1 MHLEVGD
8 AGGAR
13 RQLHL
18 GSELRG
24 VGPVAAADRVEM
36 QRQAGRRDR
45 IPDRVPPGIPQRRHV
60 VPAGDLEAA
69 RHPAPGDALDLA
81 DGRLRVVVRDAGEA
95 GIAIG
100 MGGAEIG
107 EPFVVDAQHLAGR
120 LVVLEPDRGT
130 QDAVEHLGLHAVA
143 LLVLEPQFGI
153 GRAADAL
160 LAVVIEPG
168 RRHPVRAMDLA
179 GDVLPAAR
187 AHAVHQPER
196 GTVLGDPLFAARPV
210 GHVRHAVFVRRAGI
224 LDEEVGRQP
233 DQIDMAVGRDD
244 VVFHFFHPPCEPAAS
259 MTRAKLCATEI
270 STKCGKS
277 RWCNREANTPLSDV
291 TVLDFG
297 QIFQGPYASFLMAKA
312 GAFVIKIEPP
322 RGEPGRR
329 RAEPGKSATLPFAM
343 LNQNKHAITLN
354 LKHERGRAL
363 LERMVERADVL
374 LENFSPGTM
383 DDLGVGWSRL
393 HAINPR
399 LIYATGTGFGIS
411 GPDRDNLAMD
421 MTIQAASGIMS
432 VTGFPD
438 GPPVKAGPTL
448 VDFMGGIHLYAG
460 IVTALYDRDRSGV
473 GRLVEVAMQEAV
485 YPTLAA
491 SYDYYYRTGEI
502 PPRTG
507 NRQSGLNSAPYNVF
521 PTADGHVAI
530 HIVTEAHLQNL
541 LKAMGREEL
550 ADDPRFATN
559 AARVANM
566 DETDALVAA
575 WTRTLPKMEVFART
589 KAYRIPCAPVRNAPE
604 VMNDPHMHERGM
616 LERVDHPE
624 FGEIV
629 VPSTP
634 LRLHGTDRVETRPSP
649 TIGQHNAE
657 IYGGWLGLSAAR
669 LRS

>member
-1 MHLEVGD
+1 MQEQPMV
-8 AGGAR
+8 
-13 RQLHL
+13 Q
-18 GSELRG
+18 S
-24 VGPVAAADRVEM
+24 RV
-36 QRQAGRRDR
+36 
-45 IPDRVPPGIPQRRHV
+45 
-60 VPAGDLEAA
+60 
-69 RHPAPGDALDLA
+69 
-81 DGRLRVVVRDAGEA
+81 
-95 GIAIG
+95 
-100 MGGAEIG
+100 
-107 EPFVVDAQHLAGR
+107 
-120 LVVLEPDRGT
+120 
-130 QDAVEHLGLHAVA
+130 
-143 LLVLEPQFGI
+143 
-153 GRAADAL
+153 
-160 LAVVIEPG
+160 
-168 RRHPVRAMDLA
+168 
-179 GDVLPAAR
+179 
-187 AHAVHQPER
+187 
-196 GTVLGDPLFAARPV
+196 
-210 GHVRHAVFVRRAGI
+210 
-224 LDEEVGRQP
+224 
-233 DQIDMAVGRDD
+233 
-244 VVFHFFHPPCEPAAS
+244 
-259 MTRAKLCATEI
+259 
-270 STKCGKS
+270 
-277 RWCNREANTPLSDV
+277 NTPLSDV

-354 LKHERGRAL
+354 LKDERGREL
-363 LERMVERADVL
+363 LWRMVKRADVL

-383 DDLGVGWSRL
+383 DELGVGWSRL
-393 HAINPR
+393 RQINPR
-399 LIYATGTGFGIS
+399 LIYASGTGFGLS

-448 VDFMGGIHLYAG
+448 VDFMGGVHLYAG
-460 IVTALYDRDRSGV
+460 ILTALYDRDRSGV

-521 PTADGHVAI
+521 PTTDGHVAI
-530 HIVTEAHLQNL
+530 HIVTEAHWRSL
-541 LKAMGREEL
+541 LKAMGCEEL
-550 ADDPRFATN
+550 MEDPRFATN

-566 DETDALVAA
+566 DATDALVAA
-575 WTRTLPKMEVFART
+575 WTRGLGKMEVFART

-616 LERVDHPE
+616 LERTRHPE
-624 FGEIV
+624 LGEIV

-634 LRLHGTDRVETRPSP
+634 LHLHGTAKVETRPSP

-657 IYGGWLGLSAAR
+657 IYGGWLGLSTAEVAE
-669 LRS
+669 LRDSGVI

>member
-1 MHLEVGD
+1 MVQSQG
-8 AGGAR
+8 
-13 RQLHL
+13 
-18 GSELRG
+18 
-24 VGPVAAADRVEM
+24 
-36 QRQAGRRDR
+36 
-45 IPDRVPPGIPQRRHV
+45 
-60 VPAGDLEAA
+60 
-69 RHPAPGDALDLA
+69 
-81 DGRLRVVVRDAGEA
+81 
-95 GIAIG
+95 
-100 MGGAEIG
+100 
-107 EPFVVDAQHLAGR
+107 
-120 LVVLEPDRGT
+120 
-130 QDAVEHLGLHAVA
+130 
-143 LLVLEPQFGI
+143 
-153 GRAADAL
+153 
-160 LAVVIEPG
+160 
-168 RRHPVRAMDLA
+168 
-179 GDVLPAAR
+179 
-187 AHAVHQPER
+187 
-196 GTVLGDPLFAARPV
+196 
-210 GHVRHAVFVRRAGI
+210 
-224 LDEEVGRQP
+224 
-233 DQIDMAVGRDD
+233 
-244 VVFHFFHPPCEPAAS
+244 
-259 MTRAKLCATEI
+259 
-270 STKCGKS
+270 
-277 RWCNREANTPLSDV
+277 NTPLSDV

-297 QIFQGPYASFLMAKA
+297 QIFQGPYASFLLAKA

-354 LKHERGRAL
+354 LKHERGRTL
-363 LERMVERADVL
+363 LFEMTRRADVL

-393 HAINPR
+393 HDINPQ
-399 LIYATGTGFGIS
+399 LIYASGTGFGIS

-460 IVTALYDRDRSGV
+460 IVTALYERDRSGV

-530 HIVTEAHLQNL
+530 HIVTEAHWRNL

-550 ADDPRFATN
+550 IDDPRFATN
-559 AARVANM
+559 AGRVANM

-589 KAYRIPCAPVRNAPE
+589 KAYRVPCAPVRNAPE
-604 VMNDPHMHERGM
+604 VMNDPHMHMRGM
-616 LERVDHPE
+616 LERIDHPE
-624 FGEIV
+624 LGKIV

-634 LRLHGTDRVETRPSP
+634 LRLHGTDKVETRPSP
-649 TIGQHNAE
+649 TIGQHNME
-657 IYGGWLGLSAAR
+657 IYGGWLGLSEGEIAELKDTGAI
-669 LRS
+669 